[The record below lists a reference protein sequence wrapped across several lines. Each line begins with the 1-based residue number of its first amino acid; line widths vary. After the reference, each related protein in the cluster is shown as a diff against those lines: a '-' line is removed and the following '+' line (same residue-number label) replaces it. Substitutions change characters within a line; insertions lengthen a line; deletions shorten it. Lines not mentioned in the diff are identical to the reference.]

1 MTSKRDIP
9 RGALAARSAGLLA
22 RSLVWAPIAIREFR
36 RRRKR
41 RERFRRPWYRHSRV
55 LFSYSQVVW
64 QEVWQRPQEI
74 ALGLADHLP
83 VVFMSPLQV
92 HRLYDSV
99 PDWQRDFRVERGHGV
114 RVVQPLILPGEYKSR
129 LIFALNRRLIWAEV
143 CAVLP
148 PESEITFLSN
158 SPFSAD
164 LLGRLDWAKRV
175 YDLIDDFPGF
185 EWAPPNARQME
196 ERWLAEADVVLSGTQ
211 ALQERHRARRPDIEF
226 IPSGVRFE
234 RFNSAPAEAPEDIR
248 SLPRP
253 ILGYIGSVSGRLDRP
268 LLEHLCREF
277 ADGSVVLIGPVHG
290 SFDPP
295 RGVGNLH
302 LLGPRSHEALP
313 AYVHRF
319 DLALLPFAMT
329 EATQAINP
337 VKTLEYLAAGRI
349 VISTPVP
356 DVVRFF
362 SNEVVVARDRD
373 EFVRLARHWLTADS
387 AALRQR
393 GIERARRSSWDET
406 VQCFVRR
413 MGLIP
418 ATAES
423 ESPGTADERG

>member
-1 MTSKRDIP
+1 MIAKRDIP
-9 RGALAARSAGLLA
+9 RAALAARSAGLLA
-22 RSLVWAPIAIREFR
+22 RSLIWAPAAIREFR

-41 RERFRRPWYRHSRV
+41 SERFRRAWFRRSRV

-74 ALGLADHLP
+74 ALGLADYLP

-99 PDWQRDFRVERGHGV
+99 PDWRRDFRVERGHGV

-148 PESEITFLSN
+148 PESDILFLSN

-164 LLGRLDWAKRV
+164 LLGRLDWARRV

-185 EWAPPNARQME
+185 QWAPPDARQME
-196 ERWLAEADVVLSGTQ
+196 ERWLAEADIVLSGSQ

-234 RFNSAPAEAPEDIR
+234 RFNSVPAEVPEDIR

-253 ILGYIGSVSGRLDRP
+253 ILGYIGSVSGRLDRQ
-268 LLEHLCREF
+268 LLEQLCREV
-277 ADGSVVLIGPVHG
+277 AEGSVVLIGPIHG
-290 SFDPP
+290 SFDAP
-295 RGVGNLH
+295 RDIHNLH
-302 LLGPRSHEALP
+302 LLGPRSHEMLP

-362 SNEVVVARDRD
+362 LNEVIVARDRD
-373 EFVRLARHWLTADS
+373 EFVHMARHWLTADS
-387 AALRQR
+387 EALRSR
-393 GIERARRSSWDET
+393 GIERARQSLWDDT
-406 VQCFVRR
+406 VRCFARR

-418 ATAES
+418 AACGS
-423 ESPGTADERG
+423 EASGTADERG